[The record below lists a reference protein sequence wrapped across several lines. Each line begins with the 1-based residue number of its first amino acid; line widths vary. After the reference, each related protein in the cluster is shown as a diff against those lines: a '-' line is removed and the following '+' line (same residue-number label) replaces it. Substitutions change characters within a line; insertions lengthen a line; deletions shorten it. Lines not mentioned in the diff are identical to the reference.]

1 MDDLV
6 FVAVAIALFAMSAL
20 YVRACAY
27 LTGESSSRATNPTVV
42 EHDPR

>member
-27 LTGESSSRATNPTVV
+27 LTGESSAPRDESNGGRA
-42 EHDPR
+42 